1 MDVYIKIAM
10 QHFNLIKLI
19 ILILMI
25 MEVFYN
31 NNYLLCLLCLFYS
44 NDSSIILEN
53 NEIYNSNANYGGKKS
68 NNFNINLKEFFI

>member
-31 NNYLLCLLCLFYS
+31 NNYLLCLLGLFYS